1 MKGIPGYLT
10 VESGV
15 VEAFGAI
22 AACRKSV
29 LDEKLILMALCV
41 FFLLFKKQGIY
52 NIGKEPGLF
61 SMRVVGIKRATP
73 AP

>member
-1 MKGIPGYLT
+1 M
-10 VESGV
+10 ESGV

-22 AACRKSV
+22 AACRKSI
-29 LDEKLILMALCV
+29 LDEKVEMVLMATYV

-61 SMRVVGIKRATP
+61 SMRVVGIKRETP